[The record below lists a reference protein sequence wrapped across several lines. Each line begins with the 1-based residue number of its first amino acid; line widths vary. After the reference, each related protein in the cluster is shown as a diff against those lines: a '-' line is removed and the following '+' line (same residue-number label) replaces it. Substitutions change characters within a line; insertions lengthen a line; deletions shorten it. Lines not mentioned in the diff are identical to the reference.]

1 VVVAASAALQ
11 PRPAPCGQGEGDKA
25 SIDLESELRAP
36 LRHGGVI
43 AYPTESCYGLGCA
56 PRDVPALKRLLAVKG
71 RSAAKGLLLI
81 AANWAQ
87 LKPYVAAL
95 PPAQLARM
103 KQRWP
108 GPVTWVVPASR
119 RCPALLTGGRPTV
132 AVRVTA
138 HAAAARLCRTLGTAL
153 VSTSANKSGRKP
165 AQTAAECRRIFGSRV
180 RVLDGRIG
188 TRTRPSTL
196 IDLATGKILR
206 P

>member
-1 VVVAASAALQ
+1 VN
-11 PRPAPCGQGEGDKA
+11 GNGD
-25 SIDLESELRAP
+25 LPGLRAH
-36 LRHGGVI
+36 LARGGLV
-43 AYPTESCYGLGCA
+43 AYPTESCYGLGCD
-56 PRDVPALKRLLAVKG
+56 PRQPHALKRLIAAKG

-81 AANWAQ
+81 AADWAR
-87 LKPYVAAL
+87 LEPYVAPL
-95 PPAQLARM
+95 PPVLLARM
-103 KQRWP
+103 KRSWP

-119 RCPALLTGGRPTV
+119 RCPTLLTGGRPTV

-138 HAAAARLCRTLGTAL
+138 HAGAARLCRALGMAL

-165 AQTAAECRRIFGSRV
+165 AKTAAECRRIFGARV

-188 TRTRPSTL
+188 QRRRPSTL

>member
-1 VVVAASAALQ
+1 MSGNGDL
-11 PRPAPCGQGEGDKA
+11 PC
-25 SIDLESELRAP
+25 LRAH
-36 LRHGGVI
+36 LARGGLV

-56 PRDVPALKRLLAVKG
+56 PTDTRALKRLIAAKG

-81 AANWAQ
+81 GADWAQ
-87 LKPYVAAL
+87 LKPYVAPL
-95 PPAQLARM
+95 PPALLARM
-103 KQRWP
+103 KRSWP

-119 RCPALLTGGRPTV
+119 RCPALLTGGRSTI

-138 HAAAARLCRTLGTAL
+138 HAGAARLCRALGMAL
-153 VSTSANKSGRKP
+153 VSTSANKSGHKP
-165 AQTAAECRRIFGSRV
+165 AKTAAECRRIFGSRV

-188 TRTRPSTL
+188 QRRRPSTL

>member
-1 VVVAASAALQ
+1 MK
-11 PRPAPCGQGEGDKA
+11 RKA
-25 SIDLESELRAP
+25 DGLRAH
-36 LRHGGVI
+36 LARGGLI

-56 PRDVPALKRLLAVKG
+56 PTDTRALKRLIAAKG

-81 AANWAQ
+81 AADWAQ
-87 LKPYVAAL
+87 LKPYVAPL
-95 PPAQLARM
+95 PPVDLARL
-103 KQRWP
+103 KRRWP

-138 HAAAARLCRTLGTAL
+138 HPDAARLCRSLGTAL
-153 VSTSANKSGRKP
+153 VSTSANKSGRKA
-165 AQTAAECRRIFGSRV
+165 AQTAAECRRIFGARV
-180 RVLDGRIG
+180 HTLDGRIG
-188 TRTRPSTL
+188 TRRRPSTL